1 MITRYSRPEMRA
13 VWTDENKL
21 KLWLQI
27 ELLASEAL
35 VKEGV
40 VPTRDCKKIKVGCAK
55 WFANLP
61 GLVARQRELEKVL
74 NHDVI
79 AFTTA
84 VAEAIN
90 DKASRWFHFGLTS
103 SDVGDTCYAVQMQQS
118 ADLLIADVK
127 KLLPVIARRAWE
139 YKFTPCIGR
148 SHGIHAEPT
157 TFGLKLALM
166 HDEFKRA
173 LRRLETAREVVS
185 VGKISGAVGTSAH
198 LSPRVEAYVC
208 KKLGLRPAPIA
219 TQVVQRDIHA
229 EFQSAMAL
237 VGASIERWTVE
248 FRHLQRTE
256 VLEAEE
262 PFSKGQKGSS
272 AMPHKRN
279 PITWERLTGL
289 ARVLRGNALAALEN
303 VALWHERDISHSSVE
318 RIIFP
323 DSCTLL
329 DYMFGLLTRLMDGL
343 AVYPENMKKNLG
355 LSLGMWN
362 SQTVLLA
369 LIRKGLTREA
379 AYKLVQDASM
389 KTWEVKHAGRDDA
402 DFVEVLKA
410 TPEVAKHFKRGE
422 LEKLCSLA
430 FHFKEVNRRFKRIG
444 AIVIPDNRTKK
455 TKVTKK
461 LETGRFVFF
470 APSKFHS
477 TARRR
482 PTAGLPPAEMLSPA
496 SYNQKTSLALFV
508 PSRIRLRDILSR
520 PHFPNRLYA
529 CPIRHLLSSP
539 RFHTSPQFSLA

>member
-13 VWTDENKL
+13 IWTDENKL
-21 KLWLQI
+21 RLWLQI

-40 VPTRDCKKIKVGCAK
+40 VTRADFARIKRGAEK
-55 WFANLP
+55 WFADLP
-61 GLVARQRELEKVL
+61 GLVARQKELEKTL

-79 AFTTA
+79 GFTTA
-84 VAEAIN
+84 VAEKIRHR
-90 DKASRWFHFGLTS
+90 ASRWFHFGLTS
-103 SDVGDTCYAVQMQQS
+103 SDVIDTAFAVQMVQS
-118 ADLLIADVK
+118 ADILIQDVRAARTA
-127 KLLPVIARRAWE
+127 IAKQARK

-157 TFGLKLALM
+157 TFGFKLALM
-166 HDEFKRA
+166 YDEFGRA
-173 LRRLETAREVVS
+173 LERLECARKS
-185 VGKISGAVGTSAH
+185 AAIGKLSGAVGTSAH
-198 LSPRVEAYVC
+198 LSPRVEVAVC

-229 EFQSAMAL
+229 EFMTTLAL
-237 VGASIERWTVE
+237 VGASIERWAVE

-262 PFSKGQKGSS
+262 PFTKGQKGSS

-289 ARVLRGNALAALEN
+289 ARVLRGNAVAALEN

-329 DYMFGLLTRLMDGL
+329 DYMFGLLTRLMAGL

-369 LIRKGLTREA
+369 LIKKGLTREA
-379 AYKLVQDASM
+379 AYKLVQDAAM
-389 KTWEVKHAGRDDA
+389 KTWEVKHAGREDA
-402 DFVEVLKA
+402 DFVEQLKA
-410 TPEVAKHFKRGE
+410 DPAVAKNFKPGE
-422 LEKLCSLA
+422 LEKLCTLD
-430 FHFKEVNRRFKRIG
+430 FHFKEVKNRFK
-444 AIVIPDNRTKK
+444 
-455 TKVTKK
+455 K
-461 LETGRFVFF
+461 L
-470 APSKFHS
+470 
-477 TARRR
+477 
-482 PTAGLPPAEMLSPA
+482 GL
-496 SYNQKTSLALFV
+496 
-508 PSRIRLRDILSR
+508 
-520 PHFPNRLYA
+520 
-529 CPIRHLLSSP
+529 
-539 RFHTSPQFSLA
+539 

>member
-13 VWTDENKL
+13 IWTDENKL
-21 KLWLQI
+21 RIWLQI

-40 VPTRDCKKIKVGCAK
+40 VPAKDFAKIKAGCGK
-55 WFANLP
+55 WFFDLP
-61 GLVARQRELEKVL
+61 GLVARQRELEKTL

-90 DKASRWFHFGLTS
+90 DNASRWFHFGLTS
-103 SDVGDTCYAVQMQQS
+103 SDVGDTALAVQLTES
-118 ADLLIADVK
+118 AAYLFTDVA
-127 KLLPVIARRAWE
+127 KLLQVIARRAQE
-139 YKFTPCIGR
+139 HKFTPCIGR

-166 HDEFKRA
+166 YDEFTR
-173 LRRLETAREVVS
+173 ARERILS
-185 VGKISGAVGTSAH
+185 ALYAAQVGKLSGAVGTSAH

-229 EFQSAMAL
+229 EFQLTLAL
-237 VGASIERWTVE
+237 VGASIERWAVE

-262 PFSKGQKGSS
+262 PFTKGQKGSS

-343 AVYPENMKKNLG
+343 NVYPENMKKNLG

-379 AYKLVQDASM
+379 AYKLVQDAAM

-402 DFVEVLKA
+402 DFVAQLKA
-410 TPEVAKHFKRGE
+410 DPAVAKHFEAGE
-422 LEKLCSLA
+422 LEKLCSLD
-430 FHFKEVNRRFKRIG
+430 FHFKEVKNRFK
-444 AIVIPDNRTKK
+444 
-455 TKVTKK
+455 K
-461 LETGRFVFF
+461 L
-470 APSKFHS
+470 
-477 TARRR
+477 
-482 PTAGLPPAEMLSPA
+482 GL
-496 SYNQKTSLALFV
+496 
-508 PSRIRLRDILSR
+508 
-520 PHFPNRLYA
+520 
-529 CPIRHLLSSP
+529 
-539 RFHTSPQFSLA
+539 

>member
-13 VWTDENKL
+13 IWTDENKL
-21 KLWLQI
+21 RIWLQI
-27 ELLASEAL
+27 ELLAGEAL
-35 VKEGV
+35 AKEGV
-40 VPTRDCKKIKVGCAK
+40 VPKGDFQKIKRGAEK

-61 GLVARQRELEKVL
+61 GLVERQKELEKVL

-79 AFTTA
+79 GFTTA
-84 VAEAIN
+84 VAEKIH

-103 SDVGDTCYAVQMQQS
+103 SDIVDTAFAMQMTQS
-118 ADLLIADVK
+118 ADILISDVK
-127 KLLPVIARRAWE
+127 TLRNSIAKQARK

-166 HDEFKRA
+166 HDEFGRA
-173 LRRLETAREVVS
+173 LERLQHVREIAA
-185 VGKISGAVGTSAH
+185 VGKLSGAVGTSAH
-198 LSPRVEAYVC
+198 LSPRVEAFVC

-229 EFQSAMAL
+229 EFQNTLAL
-237 VGASIERWTVE
+237 VGASIERWAVE

-262 PFSKGQKGSS
+262 PFTKGQKGSS

-279 PITWERLTGL
+279 PITWERLAGL
-289 ARVLRGNALAALEN
+289 ARVLRGNAVAALEN

-329 DYMFGLLTRLMDGL
+329 DYMFGLLTRVMDGL
-343 AVYPENMKKNLG
+343 AVYPENMKRNLG

-369 LIRKGLTREA
+369 LIKKGLTREA
-379 AYKLVQDASM
+379 AYKLVQDAAM

-402 DFVEVLKA
+402 DFVEQLKA
-410 TPEVAKHFKRGE
+410 DPAVAKHFKKGE
-422 LEKLCSLA
+422 LEKLCSLD
-430 FHFKEVNRRFKRIG
+430 FHFKEVNSRFK
-444 AIVIPDNRTKK
+444 
-455 TKVTKK
+455 K
-461 LETGRFVFF
+461 L
-470 APSKFHS
+470 
-477 TARRR
+477 
-482 PTAGLPPAEMLSPA
+482 GL
-496 SYNQKTSLALFV
+496 
-508 PSRIRLRDILSR
+508 
-520 PHFPNRLYA
+520 
-529 CPIRHLLSSP
+529 
-539 RFHTSPQFSLA
+539 

>member
-13 VWTDENKL
+13 IWTDENKL
-21 KLWLQI
+21 RLWLQI
-27 ELLASEAL
+27 ELLAGEAL
-35 VKEGV
+35 VQERI
-40 VPTRDCKKIKVGCAK
+40 VPRADFAKMKRGADK

-61 GLVARQRELEKVL
+61 GLVARQKELEKTL

-79 AFTTA
+79 GFTTA
-84 VAEAIN
+84 VAEKIN
-90 DKASRWFHFGLTS
+90 DRASRWFHFGLTS
-103 SDVGDTCYAVQMQQS
+103 SDVIDTAFGVQMVQS
-118 ADLLIADVK
+118 ADILIADARMVRK
-127 KLLPVIARRAWE
+127 SIAKQARQ

-166 HDEFKRA
+166 YDEFGRA
-173 LRRLETAREVVS
+173 LERLERVRKTAA
-185 VGKISGAVGTSAH
+185 VGKLSGAVGTSAH

-208 KKLGLRPAPIA
+208 QKLGLRPAPVA

-229 EFQSAMAL
+229 EYMTTLAL
-237 VGASIERWTVE
+237 VGASLERWAVE

-262 PFSKGQKGSS
+262 PFTRGQKGSS

-289 ARVLRGNALAALEN
+289 ARVLRGNAVAALEN

-343 AVYPENMKKNLG
+343 AVYPENMKRNLG

-369 LIRKGLTREA
+369 LIKKGLTREA
-379 AYKLVQDASM
+379 AYQLVQDAAM
-389 KTWEVKHAGRDDA
+389 KTWEVKHAGRDPA
-402 DFVEVLKA
+402 ESGTDFVEQLKA
-410 TPEVAKHFKRGE
+410 DPAIAKHFKPGE
-422 LEKLCSLA
+422 LEKLCSLD
-430 FHFKEVNRRFKRIG
+430 FHFKEVNRRFK
-444 AIVIPDNRTKK
+444 
-455 TKVTKK
+455 K
-461 LETGRFVFF
+461 L
-470 APSKFHS
+470 
-477 TARRR
+477 
-482 PTAGLPPAEMLSPA
+482 GL
-496 SYNQKTSLALFV
+496 
-508 PSRIRLRDILSR
+508 
-520 PHFPNRLYA
+520 
-529 CPIRHLLSSP
+529 
-539 RFHTSPQFSLA
+539 